1 MISPVIQSTPSPVPR
16 LDYLDAT
23 RAFALVLG
31 IVFHACLSFMPVFM
45 GWAVQDVS
53 TSPLVGM
60 FVTVSHSF
68 RMEAFFLLAGF
79 FSHLTL
85 QRKGVGEFLRSR
97 MLRIVLPFVV
107 GWFILRP
114 LVNSGWIMG
123 STSLRGDVDVWAGL
137 VGGFQSLSTLP
148 AGIFA
153 GSHLWFL
160 YYLALITTLVLAL
173 RGLLGATGSWKDAF
187 ARRADTVVAWL
198 ANSSVSLVILA
209 VPTAGALWF
218 MSFWGMDTPDQS
230 LFPHFPAL
238 AIYGA
243 FFVLGWMLSRQRELI
258 SRFTRLA
265 PQRWI
270 VAGLGIAAI
279 LLLGEIER
287 DPGHPY
293 HLAAHVAFALSYAL
307 TMWSLV
313 FLTIGVF
320 QRFCSRPNAF
330 VRYVADS
337 SYWMYLIHLPVVV
350 WLQVA
355 VAELPLHW
363 LPKLALISVMTI
375 AVSLLSYDLFVRST
389 LIGWVLNGRRRERVL
404 PAWILGSVRRLRHG
418 KPLKPLAKLKENIT
432 LP

>member
-1 MISPVIQSTPSPVPR
+1 MTSSAAQPAVTAPQNGDNAR

-45 GWAVQDVS
+45 GWAVQDIS
-53 TSPLVGM
+53 TSPLVGVFM
-60 FVTVSHSF
+60 TVSHSF

-79 FSHLTL
+79 FSHLAFH
-85 QRKGVGEFLRSR
+85 RKGMGEFARAR
-97 MLRIVLPFVV
+97 ALRIVVPFAA

-114 LVNSGWIMG
+114 LVVSGWIMG
-123 STSLRGDVDVWAGL
+123 SASLRGEVDIWAGL
-137 VGGFQSLSTLP
+137 AGGFQTLSTLP

-160 YYLALITTLVLAL
+160 YYLAMITALMLAV
-173 RGLLGATGSWKDAF
+173 RGLVAGAGERQEVIVRWADAL
-187 ARRADTVVAWL
+187 VAWL
-198 ANSSVSLVILA
+198 AKSPVSLLFLA
-209 VPTAGALWF
+209 VPTAGVLWF
-218 MSFWGMDTPDQS
+218 MRFWGMDTPDQS
-230 LFPHFPAL
+230 LRPHFPAL
-238 AIYGA
+238 AIYGG
-243 FFVLGWMLSRQRELI
+243 FFALGWMLDRQRELI
-258 SRFTRLA
+258 AQFTRLT

-270 VAGLGIAAI
+270 LASLGVAAI
-279 LLLGEIER
+279 LLLGGIER
-287 DPGHPY
+287 DPGHPHY
-293 HLAAHVAFALSYAL
+293 LAAHVGYALSYAL

-320 QRFCSRPNAF
+320 RKLCPRPNAF

-363 LPKLALISVMTI
+363 SLKLAFISTMTI
-375 AVSLLSYDLFVRST
+375 GISLLTYDLFVRST
-389 LIGWVLNGRRRERVL
+389 WMGWLLSGRRRDRVAPGWVLGM
-404 PAWILGSVRRLRHG
+404 ARRLRG
-418 KPLKPLAKLKENIT
+418 KQVKTA
-432 LP
+432 